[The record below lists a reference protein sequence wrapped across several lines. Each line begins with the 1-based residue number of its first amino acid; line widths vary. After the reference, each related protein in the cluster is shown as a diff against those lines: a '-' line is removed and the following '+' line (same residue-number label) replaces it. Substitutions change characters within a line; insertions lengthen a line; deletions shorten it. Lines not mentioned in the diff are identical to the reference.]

1 MEGKV
6 FRLKKSVDATH
17 SVQNKRGDWE
27 HKPFKIKMGTHV
39 KVVMVSRFGDC
50 GITTDLTVDR
60 GYSTRV
66 MPSALEEV
74 PGTIYDRVVT
84 VPKGLDKLYGTE
96 VAPQLPLDEL
106 AKFEE

>member
-6 FRLKKSVDATH
+6 FQLKKDTKATN
-17 SVQNKRGDWE
+17 STMDKRGNWNHSE
-27 HKPFKIKMGTHV
+27 FSIKAGTHV

-50 GITTDLTVDR
+50 GITTDLSVDR
-60 GYSTRV
+60 GYVTRV

-74 PGTIYDRVVT
+74 PGTVYSRVVT
-84 VPKGLDKLYGTE
+84 IPEGLNRLYGTE